1 MPLAFWNNA
10 FTLLS
15 SVSLP
20 RQESAPPSFYV
31 KHAGKRR
38 GWEGGRAGARPSPVS
53 GDPSLYLQSSRTSGR
68 SFI

>member
-20 RQESAPPSFYV
+20 RQESVPSNFYV

-38 GWEGGRAGARPSPVS
+38 VEGREGRGPAF
-53 GDPSLYLQSSRTSGR
+53 SRVG
-68 SFI
+68 

>member
-1 MPLAFWNNA
+1 MPLTFWNNA

-20 RQESAPPSFYV
+20 RQERAPSSFYV
-31 KHAGKRR
+31 KHAGKRQ
-38 GWEGGRAGARPSPVS
+38 GWEGGRAGAWPAPVS

-68 SFI
+68 SCI